1 MGLPKKIWRFENK
14 VLSLHRLK
22 ISIMKDDALSI
33 ANYFIDKANS
43 EGGEIKPLRLMKLVY
58 IAHGFMLALVDR
70 SVFNPRFD
78 VVEAW
83 KFGPVIPSV
92 YHTFKRF
99 KDHPITEKAVVFMG
113 KDGEITF
120 EEPVLKDK
128 EAKLICDFVW
138 KRYRNFNDNEL
149 VSLTHER
156 NTPWAMVYQE
166 GKNNI
171 IPDEFTR
178 LYYKGLVSYMRKKA
192 NGG

>member
-1 MGLPKKIWRFENK
+1 
-14 VLSLHRLK
+14 
-22 ISIMKDDALSI
+22 MKDDALSI

-120 EEPVLKDK
+120 EEPVLKDE